1 MVLTWNNKMPVIQI
15 KEFPNDG
22 RVWRIDWFGAV
33 RKNDNVPTEPTIDVY
48 LRPVSVTDKTSIAD
62 FGWLNKERICC
73 TIGVGQLPVLTIGSL
88 WKNGKLLDYKVI
100 VPSNLPNVNIA
111 EDSVRLIEAAHKDQ
125 TGYIINKAAFDI
137 GGFKNGLSARCLAI
151 ESDGDPYSIIIPV
164 AEVIRFYYAISTNL
178 AKIAFLGS
186 YETNFDQI
194 IGERCGF
201 DSKTKILIIHLRQWL
216 YDNEG
221 WVLGRILRDKN
232 AQQGFFQIHRSLV
245 KQSVGKYHQPMP
257 ETNFPFQGKT
267 DWAARCLSFT
277 SGGKVRTLILELLR
291 CTAPFPFSNLVVIRD
306 NDGRQASPETDLPES
321 NKRPY
326 LRNQRLKSGTSKKLH
341 SIEEPV
347 QNMKRMVIDYVKER
361 FGDLW
366 NKELIKPEK
375 EFCNYRKTDLLFLPP
390 SESTTALGTGDG
402 TSGQS
407 KTAPIS
413 ISINVGKETDI
424 AQKPRSHSRSEAL
437 PATFE
442 NMMAAVRY
450 LSENYQDKGVT
461 AKVWPTLYMPLTSNR
476 SSQWSYLDTSATTT
490 NLVKTPRRVLIA
502 ELNIDNMLFWLV
514 EFEQRESESLTAAM
528 IYGASSMKAEE
539 IKKILHLLARS
550 KGIWKNIPPHGRFHI
565 RPMKHSWPS
574 IEEYASSIYKA
585 CLATST

>member
-1 MVLTWNNKMPVIQI
+1 MPVIQI
-15 KEFPNDG
+15 KEFPNDE

-88 WKNGKLLDYKVI
+88 WKNGKLLDYQVI

-413 ISINVGKETDI
+413 ISINVGKETGI
-424 AQKPRSHSRSEAL
+424 AQKLRSHSRSEAL

-528 IYGASSMKAEE
+528 IYGANSMKAEE

>member
-88 WKNGKLLDYKVI
+88 WKNGKLLDYQVI

-407 KTAPIS
+407 KTTPIS

-476 SSQWSYLDTSATTT
+476 SSQWSYLDTFATTT

>member
-1 MVLTWNNKMPVIQI
+1 MPVIQI

>member
-514 EFEQRESESLTAAM
+514 EFEQRKSESLTAAM

>member
-1 MVLTWNNKMPVIQI
+1 MPVIQI

-88 WKNGKLLDYKVI
+88 WKNGKLLDYQVI

-326 LRNQRLKSGTSKKLH
+326 LRNQGLKSGTSKKLH

-407 KTAPIS
+407 KTTPIS

-476 SSQWSYLDTSATTT
+476 SSQWSYLDTFATTT

>member
-1 MVLTWNNKMPVIQI
+1 MPVIQI

-88 WKNGKLLDYKVI
+88 WKNGKLLDYQVI

-326 LRNQRLKSGTSKKLH
+326 LRNQGLKSGTSKKLH

-413 ISINVGKETDI
+413 ISINVGKETGI
-424 AQKPRSHSRSEAL
+424 AQKLRPHSRSEAL

-585 CLATST
+585 CLVTST

>member
-1 MVLTWNNKMPVIQI
+1 MPVIQI

-73 TIGVGQLPVLTIGSL
+73 TIGVRQLPVLTIGSL
-88 WKNGKLLDYKVI
+88 WKNGKLLDYQVI

-326 LRNQRLKSGTSKKLH
+326 LRNQGLKSGTSKKLH

-413 ISINVGKETDI
+413 ISINVGKETGI
-424 AQKPRSHSRSEAL
+424 AQKLRPHSRSEAL

-514 EFEQRESESLTAAM
+514 EFEQRELESLTAAM

>member
-347 QNMKRMVIDYVKER
+347 QNMKKMVIDYVKER

-366 NKELIKPEK
+366 NKELIKPENG
-375 EFCNYRKTDLLFLPP
+375 FCNYRKTDLLFLPP

>member
-1 MVLTWNNKMPVIQI
+1 MPVIQI

-88 WKNGKLLDYKVI
+88 WKNGKLLDYQVI

-347 QNMKRMVIDYVKER
+347 QNMKKMVIDYVKER

-407 KTAPIS
+407 KTTPIS

>member
-1 MVLTWNNKMPVIQI
+1 M
-15 KEFPNDG
+15 
-22 RVWRIDWFGAV
+22 
-33 RKNDNVPTEPTIDVY
+33 
-48 LRPVSVTDKTSIAD
+48 
-62 FGWLNKERICC
+62 
-73 TIGVGQLPVLTIGSL
+73 
-88 WKNGKLLDYKVI
+88 
-100 VPSNLPNVNIA
+100 
-111 EDSVRLIEAAHKDQ
+111 
-125 TGYIINKAAFDI
+125 
-137 GGFKNGLSARCLAI
+137 
-151 ESDGDPYSIIIPV
+151 
-164 AEVIRFYYAISTNL
+164 
-178 AKIAFLGS
+178 
-186 YETNFDQI
+186 
-194 IGERCGF
+194 
-201 DSKTKILIIHLRQWL
+201 
-216 YDNEG
+216 
-221 WVLGRILRDKN
+221 GRILRDKN

-413 ISINVGKETDI
+413 ISINVGKETGI
-424 AQKPRSHSRSEAL
+424 AQKLRSHSRSEAL

-528 IYGASSMKAEE
+528 IYGASSMKDEE
-539 IKKILHLLARS
+539 IKKILHLLAKS
-550 KGIWKNIPPHGRFHI
+550 KGIWKNISTNGKFHI
-565 RPMKHSWPS
+565 RSMKHSWPS
-574 IEEYASSIYKA
+574 IEEYALSIYKI
-585 CLATST
+585 CSTISG

>member
-1 MVLTWNNKMPVIQI
+1 MPVIQI

-88 WKNGKLLDYKVI
+88 WKNGKLLDYQVI

-326 LRNQRLKSGTSKKLH
+326 LRNQGLKSGTSKKLH

-375 EFCNYRKTDLLFLPP
+375 EFCNYRKTDLLFLPL

-413 ISINVGKETDI
+413 ISINVGKETGI
-424 AQKPRSHSRSEAL
+424 TQKLRSHSRSEAL

-461 AKVWPTLYMPLTSNR
+461 TKVWPTLYMPLTSNR
-476 SSQWSYLDTSATTT
+476 SSQWSYLDTSVTTT

-502 ELNIDNMLFWLV
+502 ELKIGNMLFWLV

-528 IYGASSMKAEE
+528 IYGASSIKAEE
-539 IKKILHLLARS
+539 IKKILHLLAKS
-550 KGIWKNIPPHGRFHI
+550 KGIWKNISTNGKFHI
-565 RPMKHSWPS
+565 RSMKHSWPS
-574 IEEYASSIYKA
+574 IEEYALSIYKI
-585 CLATST
+585 CSTISG

>member
-1 MVLTWNNKMPVIQI
+1 
-15 KEFPNDG
+15 
-22 RVWRIDWFGAV
+22 
-33 RKNDNVPTEPTIDVY
+33 
-48 LRPVSVTDKTSIAD
+48 
-62 FGWLNKERICC
+62 
-73 TIGVGQLPVLTIGSL
+73 
-88 WKNGKLLDYKVI
+88 
-100 VPSNLPNVNIA
+100 
-111 EDSVRLIEAAHKDQ
+111 
-125 TGYIINKAAFDI
+125 
-137 GGFKNGLSARCLAI
+137 
-151 ESDGDPYSIIIPV
+151 
-164 AEVIRFYYAISTNL
+164 
-178 AKIAFLGS
+178 
-186 YETNFDQI
+186 
-194 IGERCGF
+194 
-201 DSKTKILIIHLRQWL
+201 
-216 YDNEG
+216 
-221 WVLGRILRDKN
+221 
-232 AQQGFFQIHRSLV
+232 
-245 KQSVGKYHQPMP
+245 MP

-407 KTAPIS
+407 KTTPIS

>member
-245 KQSVGKYHQPMP
+245 KQSVRKYHQPMP

>member
-1 MVLTWNNKMPVIQI
+1 MPVIQI

-88 WKNGKLLDYKVI
+88 WKNGKLLDYQVI

-326 LRNQRLKSGTSKKLH
+326 LRNQGLKSGTSKKLH

-514 EFEQRESESLTAAM
+514 EFEQRELESLTAAM

>member
-1 MVLTWNNKMPVIQI
+1 MPVIQI

-48 LRPVSVTDKTSIAD
+48 LRPVSVTDKESIAD
-62 FGWLNKERICC
+62 FGWSNKERICC
-73 TIGVGQLPVLTIGSL
+73 PVGVGQLPLLTIGSL
-88 WKNGKLLDYKVI
+88 WENGKLLDHQII
-100 VPSNLPNVNIA
+100 VPSNLPNVNIT
-111 EDSVRLIEAAHKDQ
+111 EDSVRLIEAGHKDE

-137 GGFKNGLSARCLAI
+137 GSFKNGLSARCLAI

-178 AKIAFLGS
+178 AKIAFWGS

-267 DWAARCLSFT
+267 DWAARCLSFR
-277 SGGKVRTLILELLR
+277 SGGRVRTLVLELLR
-291 CTAPFPFSNLVVIRD
+291 CAAPFPFSNLVVIRD

-326 LRNQRLKSGTSKKLH
+326 LRNQGLKSGTSKKLH

-347 QNMKRMVIDYVKER
+347 QDMKRMVIDYIKER
-361 FGDLW
+361 FGDLR
-366 NKELIKPEK
+366 NKKLIKLEK

-407 KTAPIS
+407 KTAPVS
-413 ISINVGKETDI
+413 ISVNVRKETGI
-424 AQKPRSHSRSEAL
+424 AQKLRSHSRSEAL

-461 AKVWPTLYMPLTSNR
+461 TKVWPTLYMPLTSNR

-502 ELNIDNMLFWLV
+502 ELKIGNMLFWLV

-539 IKKILHLLARS
+539 IKKILHLLAKS
-550 KGIWKNIPPHGRFHI
+550 KGIWKNVSTNGKFHI
-565 RPMKHSWPS
+565 RSMKHSWPS
-574 IEEYASSIYKA
+574 IEEYALSIYKI
-585 CLATST
+585 CSTISG

>member
-1 MVLTWNNKMPVIQI
+1 MPVIQI

-88 WKNGKLLDYKVI
+88 WKNGKLLDYQVI

-347 QNMKRMVIDYVKER
+347 QNMKRIVIDYVKER

-413 ISINVGKETDI
+413 ISINVGKETGI
-424 AQKPRSHSRSEAL
+424 TQKLRSHSRSEAL

-461 AKVWPTLYMPLTSNR
+461 AKVWPTLYIPLTSNR

-528 IYGASSMKAEE
+528 IYGASSMKTEE
-539 IKKILHLLARS
+539 IKKILHSLAKS
-550 KGIWKNIPPHGRFHI
+550 KGIWKNISTNGKFHI
-565 RPMKHSWPS
+565 RSMKHSWPS
-574 IEEYASSIYKA
+574 IEEYALSIYKI
-585 CLATST
+585 CSTISG

>member
-476 SSQWSYLDTSATTT
+476 SSQWSYLDTFATTT